1 MRAGGAGPSAT
12 QSNVLKA
19 LLLPHRLL
27 QITGNQALANRP
39 VEVAAFL
46 FHYFHTPILSPLQ
59 HLKNQHVTK
68 LPKSP
73 RGSSR
78 TRQRNNQL
86 FLAQKLTTTY
96 PRPLETGRSG
106 GQFAFYEHHNAGLIF
121 WPKTECPFWIKE
133 RGCRQCAL
141 LHNYNQQNTC

>member
-12 QSNVLKA
+12 KSNVLKA

-59 HLKNQHVTK
+59 HLKNGNILRIAEIVV
-68 LPKSP
+68 
-73 RGSSR
+73 
-78 TRQRNNQL
+78 
-86 FLAQKLTTTY
+86 
-96 PRPLETGRSG
+96 
-106 GQFAFYEHHNAGLIF
+106 
-121 WPKTECPFWIKE
+121 ECPYLWRNVTIFAKE
-133 RGCRQCAL
+133 L
-141 LHNYNQQNTC
+141 N